1 MSGTIRTAREG
12 RSAVITLANPAQS
25 NALSRNGLYEPTAA
39 LLAVADSDAGGRPG
53 GHRCVSR
60 EAQP

>member
-1 MSGTIRTAREG
+1 MSGTIRTARGG
-12 RSAVITLANPAQS
+12 RLAVITLANPVQR
-25 NALSRNGLYEPTAA
+25 NALSPNGLHEPTTA
-39 LLAVADSDAGGRPG
+39 LLAEADSDAGGRPG